1 MVSGMRLIPNQT
13 RLNLLSVILIDINL
27 VKVNKINIL
36 SIRGEDTIKIES
48 SP

>member
-13 RLNLLSVILIDINL
+13 RLNLLSVILIDLNL
-27 VKVNKINIL
+27 IKINKIYIL
-36 SIRGEDTIKIES
+36 SIRGEDSIKIES